1 MVNGDKIMIR
11 MVSGYGDNVFR
22 AHHSCHLCRARQ
34 PPSWAQVRIGQASS
48 SHNQLGCWVLYLIYL
63 SSLMCN
69 SICLLLHKVFLD
81 MYK

>member
-1 MVNGDKIMIR
+1 MVNGDNIMIR

-22 AHHSCHLCRARQ
+22 AHHSCHLCGARQ
-34 PPSWAQVRIGQASS
+34 PPSWPQVCI
-48 SHNQLGCWVLYLIYL
+48 LYLIYL